1 MNQGNENGRERL
13 ASDLNNELDKRKKDK
28 RNVKLQITGKLLKD
42 WR

>member
-42 WR
+42 